1 MDELSEV
8 VLAHYGVKGMK
19 WGVRRKSDSGGDGS
33 DGSKPSRKERR
44 AAKKLEKADKK
55 WEEKG
60 GIETYFKVYNA
71 AAQTANSRIEDFN
84 NQPKYKD
91 KDFSKDSKARREYYD
106 AYSKEFTKILNDT
119 SKTMGLNPS
128 GTKRLEFDWDINAGA
143 PMPQAK
149 IIEVDKVKHADAPVA
164 EVKLEYKDGFVV
176 GVKILPPEEL
186 RHAITEAVIAHYGV
200 KGMKWGVRRKSSGS
214 SSGGS
219 DSKKKVSRVDRAITK
234 LDKAGDKVQKRD
246 KDVKIAKRQTAAEM
260 NERVASGRATFM
272 DKLKVYSNVSLTELA
287 LNDMSVKKVASNRAQ
302 KLRGEIERIESGK
315 RTVGDKLSQWGET
328 SLTDMILY
336 KK

>member
-1 MDELSEV
+1 
-8 VLAHYGVKGMK
+8 
-19 WGVRRKSDSGGDGS
+19 
-33 DGSKPSRKERR
+33 
-44 AAKKLEKADKK
+44 
-55 WEEKG
+55 
-60 GIETYFKVYNA
+60 
-71 AAQTANSRIEDFN
+71 
-84 NQPKYKD
+84 
-91 KDFSKDSKARREYYD
+91 
-106 AYSKEFTKILNDT
+106 
-119 SKTMGLNPS
+119 
-128 GTKRLEFDWDINAGA
+128 
-143 PMPQAK
+143 
-149 IIEVDKVKHADAPVA
+149 
-164 EVKLEYKDGFVV
+164 
-176 GVKILPPEEL
+176 
-186 RHAITEAVIAHYGV
+186 
-200 KGMKWGVRRKSSGS
+200 GS

-302 KLRGEIERIESGK
+302 KLRGEIELIESGK